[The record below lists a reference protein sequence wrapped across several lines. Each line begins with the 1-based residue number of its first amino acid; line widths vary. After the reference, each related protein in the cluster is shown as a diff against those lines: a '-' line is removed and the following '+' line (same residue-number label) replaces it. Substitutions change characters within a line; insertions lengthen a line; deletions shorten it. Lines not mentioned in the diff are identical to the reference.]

1 MLTGLSQWQIL
12 RIPPGFCTNA
22 VSALET
28 VTSDRIAAAVPRR
41 LSSMSSSPSSHLF
54 VEPDVL
60 HAPIVDD
67 TVDHHRPALYRRL
80 PAIGEA
86 VVEDDRAGPVL
97 CQLSF
102 DLPHQLSTRSRVG
115 FHRLP
120 IEQLFELG
128 IAIAGVVAWRTTAV
142 VLVQLL
148 VGIIDAAAGEIGANH
163 VVLAR
168 DLGKPARGLDDLELA
183 VDEHLLQLVG
193 QQHGRIA
200 VRRDIAGRHLELQ
213 PPARTIAEGA
223 HDRGGFGRFFC
234 MSGSY
239 PGSVFRTSSGIPHS
253 PSGKGCMTPPISP
266 WPSLMMSIKAR
277 RSMLSAIA
285 RRISG

>member
-1 MLTGLSQWQIL
+1 MRRRTLPSDIRWATSVRSFSWTTDPKKSFKSASTIHS
-12 RIPPGFCTNA
+12 PPA
-22 VSALET
+22 S
-28 VTSDRIAAAVPRR
+28 I
-41 LSSMSSSPSSHLF
+41 SSSPSSHLF

-102 DLPHQLSTRSRVG
+102 DLPHQLPTRSRVG

-148 VGIIDAAAGEIGANH
+148 VG
-163 VVLAR
+163 
-168 DLGKPARGLDDLELA
+168 
-183 VDEHLLQLVG
+183 
-193 QQHGRIA
+193 
-200 VRRDIAGRHLELQ
+200 
-213 PPARTIAEGA
+213 
-223 HDRGGFGRFFC
+223 
-234 MSGSY
+234 
-239 PGSVFRTSSGIPHS
+239 
-253 PSGKGCMTPPISP
+253 
-266 WPSLMMSIKAR
+266 
-277 RSMLSAIA
+277 
-285 RRISG
+285 